1 MNTSSQNDNDNDIR
15 QITSELEAIE
25 QRLQAILETL
35 NAETK
40 HTDHALNRF
49 QDEMR
54 AVEKRE
60 ARASLWYKRLAFII
74 VGLFLLSMLV
84 LILKAKF
91 VAA

>member
-1 MNTSSQNDNDNDIR
+1 MNTPNQNDNDNDIR

-35 NAETK
+35 NAEIK
-40 HTDHALNRF
+40 YTDHALKRF

-91 VAA
+91 EAA